1 MLLLAIAALAIAGEV
16 TLTMASNNMAGEQSR
31 AVSLAAQRL
40 EELKARPAEEVVD
53 EPKKDINALGE
64 EGSGPYV
71 RWVEVEDDG
80 AGGGTKT
87 IRVFVEYGAGRFG
100 RRSVNLVTII
110 YAGT

>member
-1 MLLLAIAALAIAGEV
+1 
-16 TLTMASNNMAGEQSR
+16 MAGEQSR
-31 AVSLAAQRL
+31 AVSLAVQKL
-40 EELKARPAEEVVD
+40 EELKARPADEVVD
-53 EPKKDINALGE
+53 EPKKAINALGE

-87 IRVFVEYGAGRFG
+87 IRVSVEYGAGRFG
-100 RRSVNLVTII
+100 RRSVNLFTII